1 MSSRL
6 TRSSQPLPEHATQA
20 DRLPADLW
28 KVVAVAVLGSF
39 LAQLDATV
47 VNVSLSTLA
56 VEMHSTLATVQW
68 VTSGY
73 LLALALMLPL
83 NGWMV
88 DRIGAKRL
96 YLVCFSAFTLASVL
110 CGAAWSVE
118 SLIGFR
124 VLQGLCGGLLAPMA
138 QMMLARAAGR
148 HMARVV
154 GYAAVPVL
162 LAPVLGPVIAGAIL
176 QHATWRWIFLLN
188 LPFGILAIAL
198 AILFLPHD
206 GPGEQRRSFDIVG
219 FLLLSPGLALF
230 LYGADHVTE
239 RRGQLL
245 VALAAILIAA
255 FVRSS
260 RRKAANA
267 LVDLRVFRNRIFS
280 AGATVQFLQN
290 GSVFALQM
298 LLPIYLIRAC
308 GQSPSRT
315 GLLLA
320 PLGLGMICVYPLMGT
335 LTKRFGIRNVSSA
348 GSLISLLS
356 SVPFLYFATHSVA
369 GPALAVALFI
379 RGLGQAAIGVPSI
392 SAAYNAVPKSTLPQ
406 ATTALNIVQRLGG
419 PTLTTALATFLAWQ
433 MHAHGAAPSVFVA
446 SFTLILC
453 LHTVL
458 FLATLRL
465 PAALSPVQP
474 TSAPIDTTP
483 AG

>member
-1 MSSRL
+1 MPDVTSN
-6 TRSSQPLPEHATQA
+6 T

-56 VEMHSTLATVQW
+56 VQMHSTLATIQW

-83 NGWMV
+83 NGWLV

-96 YLVCFSAFTLASVL
+96 YLVCFIAFTVASVL
-110 CGAAWSVE
+110 CGAAWSAE
-118 SLIGFR
+118 SLIAFR

-188 LPFGILAIAL
+188 LPFGAL
-198 AILFLPHD
+198 AIVLAVVFLPRD
-206 GPGEQRRSFDIVG
+206 ATSEQRRSFDAVG
-219 FLLLSPGLALF
+219 FLLLSPGIALF
-230 LYGADHVTE
+230 LYGADHVVE
-239 RRGQLL
+239 RRGQMLL
-245 VALAAILIAA
+245 AISVVLIAL
-255 FVRSS
+255 FVRSA
-260 RRKAANA
+260 RQKAGAS
-267 LVDLRVFRNRIFS
+267 LVDLRLFRNRVFR
-280 AGATVQFLQN
+280 AGTQVQFLQN
-290 GSVFALQM
+290 GSVFAAQM

-320 PLGLGMICVYPLMGT
+320 PLGAGMICVYPLMGT
-335 LTKRFGIRNVSSA
+335 LTKRFGIRSVSA
-348 GSLISLLS
+348 TGAVLSLLS
-356 SVPFLYFATHSVA
+356 AVPFVYFAQHSIA
-369 GPALAVALFI
+369 DAALVVALFF
-379 RGLGQAAIGVPSI
+379 RGMGQAAIGTPSI
-392 SAAYNAVPKSTLPQ
+392 SAAYNAVAKPQLPM

-433 MHAHGAAPSVFVA
+433 MHAYGAAPRVFVA
-446 SFTLILC
+446 AFALLAG
-453 LHTVL
+453 LHAVL
-458 FLATLRL
+458 LVSTFAL
-465 PAALSPVQP
+465 PANLAAM
-474 TSAPIDTTP
+474 APAQMT
-483 AG
+483 AAAAE